1 MPESKL
7 DGETLKEIKEYI
19 LDNLPS
25 VLDRDPRFVTYIEG
39 IVAEKFPRR
48 DEFARL
54 LDEVQQSRLENAARF
69 DKIEA
74 SQRQQAQST
83 SARFDAL
90 ETDLRDHRR
99 ETSARFDKVEMRLTT
114 VEEEVKSLR
123 QEMNEGFHQVQVSID
138 RLGARWGI
146 RNEQVFRRTM
156 RAILEENFGAKVE
169 ERHIRGEQFDVV
181 IVHNDH
187 ILVEI
192 MASAGR
198 TIVQRMDRKRR
209 IYTEETGIAPKRFL
223 VVVGSIHSQRAQQLR
238 SAGFEVIE
246 PEADDDSI
254 EI

>member
-48 DEFARL
+48 DKFARL

-69 DKIEA
+69 D
-74 SQRQQAQST
+74 
-83 SARFDAL
+83 AL
-90 ETDLRDHRR
+90 ETDLSNHRQ
-99 ETSARFDKVEMRLTT
+99 ETASRFDKVEMRLTT